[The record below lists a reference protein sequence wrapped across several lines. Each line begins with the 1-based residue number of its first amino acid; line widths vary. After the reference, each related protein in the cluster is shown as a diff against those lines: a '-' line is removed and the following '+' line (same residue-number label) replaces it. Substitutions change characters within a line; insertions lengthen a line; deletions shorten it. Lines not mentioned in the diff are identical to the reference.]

1 MLELYHN
8 GVRMIPEPRIIID
21 AAPGA
26 WEVPAIIMSRVNGIS
41 LKELLG
47 GTEKAQCLRLGK
59 S

>member
-8 GVRMIPEPRIIID
+8 GVRIIPEPRIFID

-26 WEVPAIIMSRVNGIS
+26 WEAPAIIMSRVNGIS

-47 GTEKAQCLRLGK
+47 GIEKSQCLRLGK